1 MEWIGAFSVP
11 EKEAQQGQS
20 RASRA
25 RVARSR
31 ISREGQSLSL
41 ALTEASVSCYRR
53 ALQLRTLCAIFSFTS
68 VQWPQVN
75 FLRIRIP
82 SISFQILENN
92 SKERNEYF

>member
-53 ALQLRTLCAIFSFTS
+53 VLQLRTLCAIFSTS

>member
-1 MEWIGAFSVP
+1 MDRGFFCPGKRGATGSIASV
-11 EKEAQQGQS
+11 S
-20 RASRA
+20 SS
-25 RVARSR
+25 RSR
-31 ISREGQSLSL
+31 ISREGQSLLL

-53 ALQLRTLCAIFSFTS
+53 ALQLRTLCAIFSTS